1 MFELRPFTEQPYSSG
16 AQYNAEFS
24 GRPVSS
30 VGLVAD
36 FESSGTY
43 TTDIDDQPYTLLGS
57 PEIVQAEQTLIR
69 MEGQDWGHLSAF
81 LSGGYPE
88 RVSLASSGVDGVC
101 TATIDLERLMPGAA
115 INASAA
121 KVFLR
126 GTWAPPTAAGAG
138 GAITSGTLRGFVGG
152 SALDL
157 SQGFRRPKISSLRM
171 DISADSSDISQKVDF
186 DQDTLVVGLLCRQH
200 DASVAAARRA
210 DGIVKKL
217 RVDVNLG
224 RGGSRELIR
233 QTWRQARHYTISK
246 AGYGADDIAASTGV
260 VVIPLRDPRNQ
271 NAGKA
276 FFFRKG
282 DSLTIHVDTA
292 SAAELGYVDIT
303 PAASDALV
311 VTILGFTLVGGAGL
325 GADAELRTVGGTRPS
340 RRARVRRSRN

>member
-1 MFELRPFTEQPYSSG
+1 VFELRPFTEQSFSSG
-16 AQYNAEFS
+16 SQYNGEFT

-30 VGLVAD
+30 VGFVAD
-36 FESSGTY
+36 FESGGTW

-57 PEIVQAEQTLIR
+57 PEVVQAEQSLIR
-69 MEGQDWGHLSAF
+69 MEGQDWQHLSAF

-101 TATIDLERLMPGAA
+101 TATIDLERIMPGAA

-126 GTWAPPTAAGAG
+126 GTWAAAAAAGAG
-138 GAITSGTLRGFVGG
+138 GTVDSGTVRGFVGG

-157 SQGFRRPKISSLRM
+157 TRGFRRPKISTLRM
-171 DISADSSDISQKVDF
+171 DISADSSDISQKIDF
-186 DQDTLVVGLLCRQH
+186 DQDTLVSGLLLRQH
-200 DASVAAARRA
+200 DNSAAATKRA
-210 DGIVKKL
+210 DGIVKNI

-233 QTWRQARHYTISK
+233 QTWRQARHYTIAR
-246 AGYGADDIAASTGV
+246 AGWGSSDIARSTGV
-260 VVIPLRDPRNQ
+260 AMIPLRDPRNQ
-271 NAGKA
+271 HAGGA

-282 DSLTIHVDTA
+282 DSLTIHADTNA
-292 SAAELGYVDIT
+292 AAELGYTDVT

-311 VTILGFTLVGGAGL
+311 VTTLGFTLVGGEGI
-325 GADAELRTVGGTRPS
+325 DASDELRTVGGSRPTR
-340 RRARVRRSRN
+340 RQRVRRTR